1 MNQCE
6 LEREKLAKLL
16 IKYGITW
23 YPYKLADYLL
33 ENGVVVLPCKVG
45 DDVYC
50 LAGSDGN
57 KIEKDECIG
66 YYIKPEQRNLITEV
80 RVVSAKGNYGTYGVI
95 GESFFLTREE
105 AEQALKG
112 GLNDE

>member
-33 ENGVVVLPCKVG
+33 KNGVVMLPCVAMVEQFVKDGKFDKKHTAHNGKMAV
-45 DDVYC
+45 VYIDKSKWGC
-50 LAGSDGN
+50 PLID
-57 KIEKDECIG
+57 
-66 YYIKPEQRNLITEV
+66 ITEGFYNTNKAYERIQV
-80 RVVSAKGNYGTYGVI
+80 
-95 GESFFLTREE
+95 
-105 AEQALKG
+105 LKG

>member
-23 YPYKLADYLL
+23 YPYKLVDYLL
-33 ENGVVVLPCKVG
+33 KNGVVVLPCKCDKCSHRCNNTNECG
-45 DDVYC
+45 IYGRICTENGYC
-50 LAGSDGN
+50 
-57 KIEKDECIG
+57 EK
-66 YYIKPEQRNLITEV
+66 
-80 RVVSAKGNYGTYGVI
+80 
-95 GESFFLTREE
+95 
-105 AEQALKG
+105 ALKG